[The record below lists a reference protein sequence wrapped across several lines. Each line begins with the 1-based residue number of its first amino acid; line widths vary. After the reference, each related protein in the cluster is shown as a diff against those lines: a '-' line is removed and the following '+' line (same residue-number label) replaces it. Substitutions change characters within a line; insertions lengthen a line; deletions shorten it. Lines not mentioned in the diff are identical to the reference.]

1 MGAIDA
7 IFALAIAF
15 IFYGAG
21 PLYLASERKKPIRK
35 LHYWLFCV
43 LYDAVVFIAFQLI
56 TGSSIS
62 PVNLAVTALLFGTI
76 FYFVGLA
83 ILRKKSSA
91 AAPPAQSAAPQSP
104 AEPEAM
110 PAPEPSP
117 APPPPVS
124 SLPITETWY
133 TCPACG
139 CLLPT
144 GEACA
149 CGYHPPKAEPPK
161 APVKKQ
167 KWPIIAVAVL
177 AVALACSVFYNVE
190 QQSEIAQAQT
200 QLDAKQN
207 AIENY
212 SGTITSLREY
222 NMYLEEDLTNLC
234 PNLPIS
240 SDDSKFRHDI
250 RHCGN
255 PFIYSQNEE
264 ETEIYWMLM
273 HVRRANGE
281 LPY

>member
-43 LYDAVVFIAFQLI
+43 LYDAVVFIALQLI

-177 AVALACSVFYNVE
+177 AVALACSVFYNVK
-190 QQSEIAQAQT
+190 QADTNAQLSNDLSSAQLRVT
-200 QLDAKQN
+200 AKQVTIN
-207 AIENY
+207 NY
-212 SGTITSLREY
+212 QNTIASLREY
-222 NMYLEEDLTNLC
+222 NKYLQEDVEYMC
-234 PNLPIS
+234 GVS
-240 SDDSKFRHDI
+240 SDFDTSKLRHSV
-250 RHCGN
+250 RNRN
-255 PFIYSQNEE
+255 PF
-264 ETEIYWMLM
+264 L
-273 HVRRANGE
+273 R
-281 LPY
+281 